1 VEVSDVLRKRQS
13 GLKVKGRGEGITTD
27 DKVPRSQHQRV
38 VTSPVKK
45 KYVIFR
51 KDVFPVGSSGACVRQ
66 QAGDPVKTQHSK
78 PQWNLG
84 P

>member
-1 VEVSDVLRKRQS
+1 
-13 GLKVKGRGEGITTD
+13 
-27 DKVPRSQHQRV
+27 
-38 VTSPVKK
+38 
-45 KYVIFR
+45 
-51 KDVFPVGSSGACVRQ
+51 VFPVGSSGACVRQ